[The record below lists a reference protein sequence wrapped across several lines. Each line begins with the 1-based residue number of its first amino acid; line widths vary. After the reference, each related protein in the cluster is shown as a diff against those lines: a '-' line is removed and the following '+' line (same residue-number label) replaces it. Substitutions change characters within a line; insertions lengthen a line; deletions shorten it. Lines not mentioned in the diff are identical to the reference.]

1 VRITQIIG
9 ITNRMR
15 CRMYR
20 GRDPEPARVIES
32 ASWHG
37 SWGETP

>member
-9 ITNRMR
+9 ITNSMR

-20 GRDPEPARVIES
+20 GRDPDPARLMTS
-32 ASWHG
+32 AS
-37 SWGETP
+37 